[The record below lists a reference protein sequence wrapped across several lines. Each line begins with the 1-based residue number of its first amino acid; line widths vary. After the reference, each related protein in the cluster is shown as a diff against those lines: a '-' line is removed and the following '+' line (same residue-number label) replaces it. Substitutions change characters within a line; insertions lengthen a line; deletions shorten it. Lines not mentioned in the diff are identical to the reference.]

1 MNQRFLDMYTDYIF
15 VEHPPERADILFIPG
30 SPVAALGERAA
41 ALWREGYAPV
51 VIPSGKYS
59 ILTGHFTGVQDK
71 PEQYPGPYITE
82 AEFLVD
88 VLIKNGVAPEAVW
101 PEPEATYTYENAI
114 CSRRL
119 TDARGLAVGKA
130 ILCCKP
136 YHARRAL
143 LYYQL
148 LYPDCEF
155 LVCPCESSITAGNWY
170 MTREGMELVLGEA
183 ERCGSQFHEIM
194 EGILTGRIEM

>member
-1 MNQRFLDMYTDYIF
+1 MNRRFLNMYTKYIF
-15 VEHPPERADILFIPG
+15 VEHPPAKADILFIPG
-30 SPVAALGERAA
+30 SDVAALGERAA
-41 ALWREGYAPV
+41 ALWRDGYAPV
-51 VIPSGKYS
+51 VVPSGKYS
-59 ILTGHFTGVQDK
+59 VLTGRFGGVQDE
-71 PEQYPGPYITE
+71 PERYPGPYGTE
-82 AEFLVD
+82 AEFLTD
-88 VLIKNGVAPEAVW
+88 VLVKNGVAPEAVW

-114 CSRRL
+114 RSRLL
-119 TDARGLAVGKA
+119 TDARGLAVQKA

-155 LVCPCESSITAGNWY
+155 LVCPCESPVTAENWY
-170 MTREGMELVLGEA
+170 TTKEGIELVLGEM

-194 EGILTGRIEM
+194 TEMREKTI

>member
-1 MNQRFLDMYTDYIF
+1 MNQRFLNMDTDYIF
-15 VEHPPERADILFIPG
+15 VEHPPAKADILFIPG
-30 SPVAALGERAA
+30 SNAAALGERAA

-59 ILTGHFTGVQDK
+59 ILTGRFGGVQDE
-71 PEQYPGPYITE
+71 PEQYPGPYATE
-82 AEFLVD
+82 AEFLTD
-88 VLIKNGVAPEAVW
+88 VLVKNGVAPEAVW

-119 TDARGLAVGKA
+119 TDARGLTVEKA

-148 LYPDCEF
+148 LYPNCEF
-155 LVCPCESSITAGNWY
+155 LVCPCRSTVTAANWY
-170 MTREGMELVLGEA
+170 TTEEGMKLVLGEM
-183 ERCGSQFHEIM
+183 ERCGGQFYDIMAEIL
-194 EGILTGRIEM
+194 GKN